1 MIVIVDTRYVLY
13 RSHFKTGHL
22 SYNGV
27 YTGAMFGLMRTL
39 KSFRRHYGDSTK
51 FILAH
56 DSGIPQFRLDLS
68 NDEYKSGR
76 TTSDPIRSAVNDQQS
91 IIQKELPLPSWVE
104 VQTEADD
111 LIASFCINHDVSKED
126 VCIITNDKD
135 IYSSLRDGIF
145 IQKSV
150 SERPF
155 TADDLYFEY
164 HEATSETWP
173 LIKAIAGD
181 KSDNLNGVPGYK
193 EARASKT
200 INQGMINKIMGNGEH
215 RAIVERNL
223 KIVTPITS
231 YKGWPE
237 PQPVN
242 ITDWNMFCNSY
253 GMVLSRI
260 DQNLSTLFQ
269 SNNQQPIANQDPN
282 DLSFPSVL
290 EGFIKK
296 V

>member
-39 KSFRRHYGDSTK
+39 KSFRKRYGDSTK

-68 NDEYKSGR
+68 NNEYKAGR
-76 TTSDPIRSAVNDQQS
+76 TTSDPIRSAVNDQQT
-91 IIQKELPLPSWVE
+91 IVQNELPLPSWVE

-111 LIASFCINHDVSKED
+111 LIASFCINHDTSRED
-126 VCIITNDKD
+126 LCIITNDKD
-135 IYSSLRDGIF
+135 IYSSLRDGVF

-150 SERPF
+150 ADTPF
-155 TADDLYFEY
+155 TVDELYFEY
-164 HEATSETWP
+164 HETTPEMWP
-173 LIKAIAGD
+173 LVKAIAGD
-181 KSDNLNGVPGYK
+181 QSDNLKGVPGYK
-193 EARASKT
+193 EARASKY
-200 INQGMINKIMGNGEH
+200 IYEKRIAQIFGNAEH

-231 YKGWPE
+231 YVGWPE
-237 PQPVN
+237 PRPIDV
-242 ITDWNMFCNSY
+242 TKWNMFCTSY
-253 GMVLSRI
+253 ALVQARI
-260 DQNLSTLFQ
+260 DQDLSTLFKP
-269 SNNQQPIANQDPN
+269 NPQDPN
-282 DLSFPSVL
+282 SLAHPDV
-290 EGFIKK
+290 IKNF
-296 V
+296 

>member
-1 MIVIVDTRYVLY
+1 MIVIVDTRYILY
-13 RSHFKTGHL
+13 RSYFKMGHL
-22 SYNGV
+22 SHNGIR
-27 YTGAMFGLMRTL
+27 TGAIFGLARTL
-39 KSFRRHYGDSTK
+39 KSFRRYYGDDVK
-51 FILAH
+51 FLLTH
-56 DSGIPQFRLDLS
+56 DSGVPQFRLELS
-68 NDEYKSGR
+68 NNEYKAGR
-76 TTSDPIRSAVNDQQS
+76 STDDVMRTSVNEQQS
-91 IIQKELPLPSWVE
+91 IVQEKMPLPQWIE
-104 VQTEADD
+104 VQAEADD
-111 LIASFCINHDVSKED
+111 LIASFCINHDVTKED

-135 IYSSLRDGIF
+135 IYSSLREGVF

-150 SERPF
+150 KDRPF
-155 TADDLYFEY
+155 TVDDLYFEY
-164 HEATSETWP
+164 HEATPEIWP

-181 KSDNLNGVPGYK
+181 KSDNLSGVPGYK

-200 INQGMINKIMGNGEH
+200 INQGAINKIMGNGEH

-237 PQPVN
+237 PQPIN

-260 DQNLSTLFQ
+260 DQDLSTLFQ
-269 SNNQQPIANQDPN
+269 PNNQQPAVNQDPN